1 MELAKEKIVAVF
13 DFNVA
18 VISGPLFFQEKKN
31 DPTFLGSS
39 HCPIPTHFFQ
49 VIFPTANPDDVE
61 VYVVPNENVDIS
73 KPLSDF
79 KVSLREL
86 EKQSG
91 IKDMKGVAR
100 RLVNPGPIL

>member
-1 MELAKEKIVAVF
+1 MF

-61 VYVVPNENVDIS
+61 VYVVPNENIDMS

-100 RLVNPGPIL
+100 RLINPAPIL